1 MGDTVR
7 VAACRLENEIDCTV
21 TVRHQTILIIEEDND
36 LRRLLSLALRL
47 GGFATR
53 EARDGLGAMAILDQ
67 LVPIDAV
74 VLDARLPDIDGLSIR
89 QEIAAHAGNLP
100 VIVLTDSQD
109 PIPNVHPS
117 CVVRK
122 PVAPDDIVTAVVK
135 CLRDSA

>member
-1 MGDTVR
+1 
-7 VAACRLENEIDCTV
+7 V
-21 TVRHQTILIIEEDND
+21 TVRHQTILIIEEDGD

-53 EARDGLGAMAILDQ
+53 EARDGLEAMAILDQ

-74 VLDARLPDIDGLSIR
+74 VLDVILPDIDGLSIR

-100 VIVLTDSQD
+100 VIVLTDSEEALTD
-109 PIPNVHPS
+109 LHPS

-135 CLRDSA
+135 CLRDTA

>member
-1 MGDTVR
+1 MPVR
-7 VAACRLENEIDCTV
+7 
-21 TVRHQTILIIEEDND
+21 QTILIIEQDDD

-53 EARDGLGAMAILDQ
+53 EARDGLEAMAILEQ

-74 VLDARLPDIDGLSIR
+74 VLDVILPDIDGLSVR
-89 QEIAAHAGNLP
+89 QEIAAHDGKLP
-100 VIVLTDSQD
+100 VIVLTDSDEPLQD
-109 PIPNVHPS
+109 LHPS

-122 PVAPDDIVTAVVK
+122 PIAPDDIVTAVVK

>member
-1 MGDTVR
+1 M
-7 VAACRLENEIDCTV
+7 
-21 TVRHQTILIIEEDND
+21 TVRHQTILIVEENGD

-53 EARDGLGAMAILDQ
+53 EARDGLEAMAILDQ

-74 VLDARLPDIDGLSIR
+74 VLDVILPDIDGLSLR

-100 VIVLTDSQD
+100 VIVLTDSQEPLTD
-109 PIPNVHPS
+109 LHPS

-135 CLRDSA
+135 CLRDTA